1 MGANAE
7 TFIRT
12 LDQRTVEIVDACT
25 ACGKCADVCPTPA
38 LIGIENQTSEKITQG
53 VVDILAGRID
63 DGAGADWARACCG
76 TGHCLDVCPE
86 GINPRFMLTMA
97 RRALN
102 ATNPTAKQNGRD
114 DFKTMSQGVRMLSRL
129 QLPQALLAQINP
141 PSNRNTPNTPPDVVF
156 YTGCNLLKTPHI
168 GLLCLDVLDKLG
180 IRYEVYGGPGN
191 CCGVLQFRPGDTE
204 NAGRQIMT
212 TMDRFNQ
219 TGADEVLAWCPT
231 CNIQFNEV
239 AMPGMAGAASPGF
252 AMNMF
257 PVYLARQLDALR
269 PLMQTPVPKKVAL
282 MEFPGARGVTE
293 AVTSLLQTIP
303 ELELVDL
310 RLERAGYQ
318 LSSLSTVPGYAQ
330 KTLTEFFVAAENA
343 GVDMLC
349 SMFHADHRELVSH
362 DAAWPFEI
370 VNYMDVIG
378 TSMGLHREDIFKRL
392 KLMQDVDAVIA
403 AQAATLEDHGLSLE
417 QARDAVL
424 TYMLNEQTLPIDR
437 SQHPA

>member
-1 MGANAE
+1 MGANAD
-7 TFIRT
+7 TFIQT
-12 LDQRTVEIVDACT
+12 LDQRTVDIVDACT
-25 ACGKCADVCPTPA
+25 ACGKCADVCPTPG
-38 LIGIENQTSEKITQG
+38 LIGITDQSSESLTQG
-53 VVDILAGRID
+53 VIDILAGRID
-63 DGAGADWARACCG
+63 DGDSARWAQACCG

-102 ATNPTAKQNGRD
+102 AKNPTAKQNGRD
-114 DFKTMSQGVRMLSRL
+114 DFKTMSQSVRMLSRL
-129 QLPQALLAQINP
+129 QLPPELLARINP
-141 PSNRNTPNTPPDVVF
+141 RSNRDAPNTAPDVVF

-180 IRYEVYGGPGN
+180 VHYEVYGGPGN
-191 CCGVLQFRPGDTE
+191 CCGILQFRPGDTE

-212 TMDRFNQ
+212 TMDRFTQ

-239 AMPGMAGAASPGF
+239 AMPGMAGDTAPNF
-252 AMNMF
+252 NMNMF
-257 PVYLARQLDALR
+257 PVYLARRLDALR

-293 AVTSLLQTIP
+293 AVTSLLQSIP
-303 ELELVDL
+303 ELELIDL
-310 RLERAGYQ
+310 GLERAGYQ
-318 LSSLSTVPGYAQ
+318 LSSLSTVPDYGQ
-330 KTLTEFFVAAENA
+330 KTLIDLFNAAEDA

-349 SMFHADHRELVSH
+349 SVFHADHRELVSH
-362 DAAWPFEI
+362 DSAWPFEI
-370 VNYMDVIG
+370 VNYMDVVG
-378 TSMGLHREDIFKRL
+378 TSMGLHHEDIFKRL

-424 TYMLNEQTLPIDR
+424 AYMMNEQTLPTDK
-437 SQHPA
+437 SKHSV

>member
-1 MGANAE
+1 MRENAD

-12 LDQRTVEIVDACT
+12 LDQRTVDIVDACT
-25 ACGKCADVCPTPA
+25 ACGKCADVCPTPG
-38 LIGIENQTSEKITQG
+38 LIGITDQSSESLTQG
-53 VVDILAGRID
+53 VIDILAGRIN
-63 DGAGADWARACCG
+63 DGESARWAQACCG

-86 GINPRFMLTMA
+86 GINPRFMLTMG

-102 ATNPTAKQNGRD
+102 TTNPTAKQNGRD
-114 DFKTMSQGVRMLSRL
+114 DFKTMSHGVRMLSRL
-129 QLPQALLAQINP
+129 QLPPELLARINP
-141 PSNRNTPNTPPDVVF
+141 PSNRDTPKSPPDVVF

-180 IRYEVYGGPGN
+180 VRYEVYGGPGN
-191 CCGVLQFRPGDTE
+191 CCGILQFRPGDTE

-212 TMDRFNQ
+212 TMERFDQ
-219 TGADEVLAWCPT
+219 SGADEVLAWCPT

-239 AMPGMAGAASPGF
+239 AMPGLTGDAAPSF
-252 AMNMF
+252 DMNMF

-293 AVTSLLQTIP
+293 AVTSLLQSIP

-310 RLERAGYQ
+310 GLERAGYQ
-318 LSSLSTVPGYAQ
+318 FSSLSTLPGYAQ
-330 KTLTEFFVAAENA
+330 KTLTDLFNAAENA

-349 SMFHADHRELVSH
+349 SVFHADHRELVSH
-362 DAAWPFEI
+362 DAAWPYEI

-378 TSMGLHREDIFKRL
+378 AGMGLHREDIFKRL

-403 AQAATLEDHGLSLE
+403 AQAATLEDHSLSLE

-424 TYMLNEQTLPIDR
+424 AYMLNEQTLPIER

>member
-1 MGANAE
+1 MRANAD
-7 TFIRT
+7 TFIQT
-12 LDQRTVEIVDACT
+12 LDQRMVDIVDACT
-25 ACGKCADVCPTPA
+25 ACGKCADVCPTPG
-38 LIGIENQTSEKITQG
+38 LIKITDQSSESLTQG
-53 VVDILAGRID
+53 VVDILAGRIND
-63 DGAGADWARACCG
+63 GDGARWAQACCG

-97 RRALN
+97 RRQLN
-102 ATNPTAKQNGRD
+102 TTNPTAKQNGRD

-129 QLPQALLAQINP
+129 QLPPELLARINP
-141 PSNRNTPNTPPDVVF
+141 PSNRETPSTPPDVVF

-168 GLLCLDVLDKLG
+168 GLLCLDVLDKLNV
-180 IRYEVYGGPGN
+180 RYEVYGGPGN
-191 CCGVLQFRPGDTE
+191 CCGILQFRPGDTE

-212 TMDRFNQ
+212 TMERFNQ

-239 AMPGMAGAASPGF
+239 AMPGLTGDAAPSF
-252 AMNMF
+252 DMNMF

-293 AVTSLLQTIP
+293 AVTSLLQSIP

-310 RLERAGYQ
+310 GLERAGYQ
-318 LSSLSTVPGYAQ
+318 FSSLSTLPGYGQ
-330 KTLTEFFVAAENA
+330 KTLTDLFNAAENA

-349 SMFHADHRELVSH
+349 SVFHADHRELVSH

-370 VNYMDVIG
+370 VNYMDVVG
-378 TSMGLHREDIFKRL
+378 AGMGLHREDIFKRL

-424 TYMLNEQTLPIDR
+424 AYMLNEQTLPIDR